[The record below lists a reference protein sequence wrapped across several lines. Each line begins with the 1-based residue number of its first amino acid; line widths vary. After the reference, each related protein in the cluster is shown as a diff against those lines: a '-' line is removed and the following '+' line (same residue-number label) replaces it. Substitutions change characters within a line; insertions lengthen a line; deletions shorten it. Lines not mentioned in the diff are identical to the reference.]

1 MAGTLPVMR
10 MPHTIALLLV
20 IAVACGGDPDAGPRA
35 DDYVTRLERTSQTA
49 HIQERGLRRDLRMR
63 LKNIP
68 TGEDRMSVVTVY
80 VDQGARL
87 YEDVVDAL
95 GQLDPPP
102 DLAAAQQAYRD
113 AWQGQLDLFVAVRD
127 AGFAASWK
135 ILKELQRPAF
145 RDAAAET
152 KTRCEDLEAAVD
164 ATGSEVDLACGGSP
178 S

>member
-10 MPHTIALLLV
+10 IRHAIALLLV
-20 IAVACGGDPDAGPRA
+20 VAVACGGDPDTGPRA
-35 DDYVTRLERTSQTA
+35 DDYFTKLERTSQTA
-49 HIQERGLRRDLRMR
+49 HIQERGLRRDLRIR

-87 YEDVVDAL
+87 YQDVVDAL
-95 GQLDPPP
+95 DQLDPPP
-102 DLAAAQQAYRD
+102 DIAAAQQAYLD
-113 AWQGQLDLFVAVRD
+113 AWQGQLDLFIAVRD
-127 AGFAASWK
+127 AGFSASWK

-145 RDAAAET
+145 RQAAAET
-152 KTRCEDLEAAVD
+152 KTRCEDLQGAVD
-164 ATGSEVDLACGGSP
+164 ASGSEVDLACGGGP